1 MPFGTIAGLACIL
14 VVSIVSAQTT
24 TQADDRKK
32 LEDIQQQLI
41 KAWVTR
47 DRSALERLLAPDWM
61 VTHVDGRISTREDV
75 LRDFDTGANRL
86 LEGQV
91 DDVKVRLFEGFAI
104 VTGRTRARGEYKGQK
119 YDVTLRFTDVF
130 VRRNQEW
137 QAVASHASRITTE
150 SAAGKADAKN

>member
-14 VVSIVSAQTT
+14 VVTIVSAQTT

-75 LRDFDTGANRL
+75 LRDDL
-86 LEGQV
+86 LPPG
-91 DDVKVRLFEGFAI
+91 D
-104 VTGRTRARGEYKGQK
+104 
-119 YDVTLRFTDVF
+119 
-130 VRRNQEW
+130 
-137 QAVASHASRITTE
+137 
-150 SAAGKADAKN
+150 